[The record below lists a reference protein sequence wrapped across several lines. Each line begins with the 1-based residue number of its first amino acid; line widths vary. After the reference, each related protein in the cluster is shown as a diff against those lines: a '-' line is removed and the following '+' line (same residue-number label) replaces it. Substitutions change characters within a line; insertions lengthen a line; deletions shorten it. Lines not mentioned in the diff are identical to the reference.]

1 MLIEKWDE
9 IHNTFDE
16 LDPVQILHS
25 LMKEHDLKPED
36 LVPVLNT
43 GKGYISDILDYKK
56 GLSEEVT
63 RKLANHFKISRQAL
77 NRPYRLTVPENAHE
91 EKRGQ

>member
-1 MLIEKWDE
+1 LLIEKWDE